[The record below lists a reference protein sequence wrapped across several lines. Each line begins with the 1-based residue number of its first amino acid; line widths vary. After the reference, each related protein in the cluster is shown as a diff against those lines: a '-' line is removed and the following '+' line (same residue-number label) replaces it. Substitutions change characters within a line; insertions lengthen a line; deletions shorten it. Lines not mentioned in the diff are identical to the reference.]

1 MSNFYNSSHYELYE
15 SECNRSLLGEKSY
28 KNDYNRCAASLW
40 APSTSPHFT
49 EDRAFSLYAMDCSRK
64 QQIEKVIDLM
74 AAQGDQCNDF
84 EIQCQIYDIVG
95 IDSDTFTEQ
104 EVNYIEREVG
114 KRL

>member
-1 MSNFYNSSHYELYE
+1 MSNYHNNSHYELYE
-15 SECNRSLLGEKSY
+15 SECNRSLFGEKSY
-28 KNDYNRCAASLW
+28 KDDRCAASLW

-49 EDRAFSLYAMDCSRK
+49 EDRAFSLYAMDCTRK

>member
-15 SECNRSLLGEKSY
+15 SECNRSLFGEP
-28 KNDYNRCAASLW
+28 NPHDRCAASLW

>member
-1 MSNFYNSSHYELYE
+1 MNNHYNKYNF
-15 SECNRSLLGEKSY
+15 ECNDSLFGEP
-28 KNDYNRCAASLW
+28 NPHNRCAASLW
-40 APSTSPHFT
+40 APSTNPHFT
-49 EDRAFSLYAMDCSRK
+49 EDRAFSLYAMDCTRK

-74 AAQGDQCNDF
+74 AAQGNQCNDF

-104 EVNYIEREVG
+104 EVSYIEREVG